1 MYAKPKS
8 PTFIAISSI
17 ASVLMVA
24 APAFAQA
31 PTPVRTESVS
41 IESVQEH
48 RRVTGSLQAVARSSV
63 ASQEAGQVV
72 SILTDEGM
80 RVAEGEVIAQL
91 DARRLKSQLA
101 ETLARVARTES
112 ELVERESELEFAE
125 FEKHRLTN
133 LREGLEA
140 SARELKVAMSEFGA
154 AQARVE
160 AAKRAI
166 LEGQHQAE
174 LLRIRIDDMTVRAPF
189 DARVVTRHVDPGEW
203 LVPSEPIVT
212 LVSTG
217 AIEARLEVPERFA
230 DPVAQYADKIYAD
243 VIGVGQTIPSTNL
256 RIIPDVDPQARSFSV
271 VLTLENPDDLMSP
284 GMSVEAW
291 IPTGEEAKQLTV
303 PKAAVTRN
311 GKEAYVYRTMQSPD
325 GNTTAARTPVTVL
338 FNWEDRAVVESDDL
352 RNGDSVIVEGNERLM
367 PGASLAQA
375 KED

>member
-1 MYAKPKS
+1 MYAKPNPS
-8 PTFIAISSI
+8 T
-17 ASVLMVA
+17 VA
-24 APAFAQA
+24 AILSAASALVVAAVANAQA

-41 IESVQEH
+41 IERVQEH

-63 ASQEAGQVV
+63 PSQESGQVLTV
-72 SILTDEGM
+72 STDEGM
-80 RVAEGEVIAQL
+80 RVAEGDIIAQL
-91 DARRLKSQLA
+91 DDRRLKSQLE
-101 ETLARVARTES
+101 ETLARIARTES

-125 FEKHRLTN
+125 FERLRLTN
-133 LREGLEA
+133 LREGHEA
-140 SARELKVAMSEFGA
+140 SERELKVATTDFGA

-189 DARVVTRHVDPGEW
+189 DARVVKRHVDPGEW
-203 LVPSEPIVT
+203 LEPGEPIVT

-230 DPVAQYADKIYAD
+230 DPVVQFADQIFAD
-243 VIGVGQTIPSTNL
+243 VIGVGQTVPSTGL

-271 VLTLENPDDLMSP
+271 ILTLDNPDGLMSP
-284 GMSVEAW
+284 GMSVVAW
-291 IPTGEEAKQLTV
+291 IPTGEEAEQLTV

-311 GKEAYVYRTMQSPD
+311 GKDAYVYRTQNKD
-325 GNTTAARTPVTVL
+325 GKTTAARTPVTVL
-338 FNWEDRAVVESDDL
+338 FNWAGRAIVESDEL
-352 RNGDSVIVEGNERLM
+352 KNGDKVIVEGNERLM

-375 KED
+375 EED